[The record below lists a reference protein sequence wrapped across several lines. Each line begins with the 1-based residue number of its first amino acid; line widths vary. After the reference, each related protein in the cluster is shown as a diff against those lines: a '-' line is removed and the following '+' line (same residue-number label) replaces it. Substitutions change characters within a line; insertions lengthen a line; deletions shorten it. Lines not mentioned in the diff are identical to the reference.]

1 MEFYT
6 KEETRQ
12 LDEIKRQLAC
22 RLVYRRPRPNP
33 WTQEEILHIMRHNV
47 CTLPVEAARM
57 ASDGHHKVAAAM
69 LRMVVRDLELIQGM
83 NAGTVRY
90 ESPEFY
96 NVETG
101 EKIA

>member
-1 MEFYT
+1 MYYT

-33 WTQEEILHIMRHNV
+33 WTQDEIIHIMRHNV

-69 LRMVVRDLELIQGM
+69 LRLVVRDLEAIQGVE
-83 NAGTVRY
+83 NGTMEYR
-90 ESPEFY
+90 SPDFFY
-96 NVETG
+96 IATG
-101 EKIA
+101 EVVK